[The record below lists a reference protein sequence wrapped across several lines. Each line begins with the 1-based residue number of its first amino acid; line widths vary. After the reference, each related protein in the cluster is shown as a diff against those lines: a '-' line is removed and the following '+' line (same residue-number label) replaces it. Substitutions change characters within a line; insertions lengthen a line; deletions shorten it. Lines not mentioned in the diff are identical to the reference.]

1 MQIVTRGSIKQELSY
16 LVDEFIVIFKF
27 TEMMPLYMACIKIR
41 AKQRMYP
48 ISGFLKRQWYR

>member
-48 ISGFLKRQWYR
+48 ISGFLKRQW

>member
-1 MQIVTRGSIKQELSY
+1 MCMQIVTRGSIKQELSY

-41 AKQRMYP
+41 AKQMMYP
-48 ISGFLKRQWYR
+48 ISGFLKRQW

>member
-1 MQIVTRGSIKQELSY
+1 MCMQIVTCGSIKQELSY
-16 LVDEFIVIFKF
+16 LVDEFIVIFKL

-48 ISGFLKRQWYR
+48 ISGFLKRQ